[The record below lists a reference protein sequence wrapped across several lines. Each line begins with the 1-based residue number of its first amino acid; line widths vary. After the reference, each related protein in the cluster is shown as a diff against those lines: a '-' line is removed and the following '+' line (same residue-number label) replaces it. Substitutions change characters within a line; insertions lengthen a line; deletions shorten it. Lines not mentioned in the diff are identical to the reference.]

1 MQKICIIF
9 PCYNEEKRIVKS
21 DFTNYL
27 EDDLYTFI
35 FVNDGSNDNTM
46 LILREIQSF
55 NEKQVI
61 ILDLTKNQGKSEAV
75 RQGLLYA
82 NKLNKFDVIGFLDV
96 DLATPISE
104 VSNITEVIK
113 DNIVVAFGS
122 RIKKTGSIISRKTH
136 RHIIGRIFATVC
148 HMLFKTE
155 AYDTQCGA
163 KFFSSSTI
171 NYIFEKP
178 FISKWIFDIEIFI
191 RLRKFHNKHNTMAIE
206 IPLNKWEDIS
216 GSKLKISST
225 FEILYDIYKI
235 YTKY

>member
-9 PCYNEEKRIVKS
+9 PCYNEEKRIIKS
-21 DFTNYL
+21 DFIKNL
-27 EDDLYTFI
+27 EDNLYTFI

-55 NEKQVI
+55 NEQQVI
-61 ILDLTKNQGKSEAV
+61 ILNLTKNQGKSEAV

-82 NKLNKFDVIGFLDV
+82 NTLNKFNIIGFLDV

-104 VSNITEVIK
+104 VSNITKVIK
-113 DNIVVAFGS
+113 ENIVVAFGS
-122 RIKKTGSIISRKTH
+122 RIKKTGAKITRKTH
-136 RHIIGRIFATVC
+136 RHIIGRIFATIC
-148 HMLFKTE
+148 HFLFKTE

-171 NYIFEKP
+171 NYLFEKP

-191 RLRKFHNKHNTMAIE
+191 RLRKFNKKNNTIAIE
-206 IPLNKWEDIS
+206 IPLNQWEDIN
-216 GSKLKISST
+216 GSKLKISSM
-225 FEILYDIYKI
+225 FEILYDLYKI
-235 YTKY
+235 YKKY